1 MVKQDVRDMAKRYS
15 KDSPKQAAYI
25 AGFQACCNII
35 NKKMNVCDNAEF
47 VSEMEELSEVT
58 YFEFE

>member
-35 NKKMNVCDNAEF
+35 NKKMNVCGNAEF
-47 VSEMEELSEVT
+47 VSEMDELSEVT